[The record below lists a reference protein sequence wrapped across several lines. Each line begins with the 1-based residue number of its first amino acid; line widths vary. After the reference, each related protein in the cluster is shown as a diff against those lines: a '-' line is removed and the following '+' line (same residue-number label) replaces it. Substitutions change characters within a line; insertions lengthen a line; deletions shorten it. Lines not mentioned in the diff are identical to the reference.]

1 MRFYALVEEVISSYI
16 FPKMNTA
23 DRDVIIKCVND
34 VIENINKYNNL
45 SNIYNQLTIN
55 SYRDIY
61 VIVNMIL
68 PFIEEIK
75 KKDLQSLKDIT
86 NTQFTNLKYNLG
98 EDYEF
103 STNDVMRLT
112 DYLINTTLPKVIN
125 KLYVNWI
132 DILPDTSNNDG
143 FHSIIKLVPDI
154 YNGSDREIIYNHI
167 EDNIKSKRSEYDEA
181 TYFFLNSE
189 DDPIKYKDTTLL
201 DEFSDLSKHPKQN
214 WFEAET
220 FNWLSQIHF
229 FNHVLSNRIIY
240 LSAGT
245 GVGKSTHIPK
255 LALYSLMA
263 FENVKEPKIIITQPR
278 QIPTEDNPKYIS
290 INMGKSIERFND
302 KKKKDKKFIEKNED
316 YYIQYQHG
324 NSKHIKLDK
333 TKEKNKD
340 NHRSIKYVTD
350 QILFNELLENPSLID
365 KKSKKT
371 IYDIIMIDE
380 AHEHNIRMDMILS
393 LLSKTLQEN
402 KQIKVFIISAT
413 MEDDEYRYR
422 QFYNNIIDDK
432 LSTKH
437 LVDRRLHIAN
447 PLQKNRFIIKEY
459 FEKQPVENYIEKGI
473 EKVKKIL
480 NTSTKGDILF
490 FLPGTFE
497 INKVCEELNKD
508 LPQYVISLPLYS
520 ELEEIRQKYAKDYLA
535 KDIKLNRNTV
545 LLPLSEQTKN
555 NSNRYTRKVIIAT
568 SIAEASVTIKNLVF
582 VIDIGFSKSII
593 YNPTKK
599 LPILS
604 SVPIS
609 FSSHTQRRGR
619 AGRTAP
625 GEAYYLY
632 TKDDIKD
639 NKIIP
644 DITKNDLI
652 NDIFQLLKRDP
663 LETKG
668 FEKKEIEDLD
678 GSFHII
684 HPQDDS
690 SDINRKREIN
700 SGLFKTPLQPNE
712 NLLINDSFEHLQELK
727 LITSDGYYSDL
738 GKFITLLNAEL
749 GKLSLFNKI
758 ALINSIQCKYDEY
771 IIPILAFQSQ
781 SYNTFFTDIVKG
793 MSLFGNKFGDHITI
807 LNMYTKFKKSYPG
820 LYITLHVKSTTE
832 SEEDQKKYNIEQK
845 YFSKY
850 NINSTGL
857 EKDHKKDINK
867 IFDIEKNI
875 IRNWCKTN
883 FINIDRLI
891 RFLDNI
897 AQIKYYKFKIIEK
910 LQDLQII
917 QKLQI
922 LQEFPLKTYNFKELQ
937 KLQKL
942 QDFPLKNYKSQELQ
956 ELQKIQEFPLK
967 KYKLKSSNLYNNIIT
982 ILKDSNPRNTA
993 FINKRGIYQTRF
1005 GTELNIKSIYL
1016 PKIKK
1021 KIALTTYNKYSN
1033 QIYFSN
1039 IRNFDT
1045 NTEIDQVSAL
1055 Y

>member
-1 MRFYALVEEVISSYI
+1 MRFYGIVEEIISSYI
-16 FPKMNTA
+16 FPKMNTT

-34 VIENINKYNNL
+34 VIENINRYSNV

-75 KKDLQSLKDIT
+75 KKDLESLKDIT
-86 NTQFTNLKYNLG
+86 NTKFTNLKYNLG

-103 STNDVMRLT
+103 STTDVTQLT
-112 DYLINTTLPKVIN
+112 DYLINITLPKVIN

-132 DILPDTSNNDG
+132 DILPDTSINDG
-143 FHSIIKLVPDI
+143 FHSILKLVPDI
-154 YNGSDREIIYNHI
+154 YKGANRKIIYTHI
-167 EDNIKSKRSEYDEA
+167 EDSIKSNRSEYDEA
-181 TYFFLNSE
+181 IYFFLNSKE
-189 DDPIKYKDTTLL
+189 NPVKYKDTTLL
-201 DEFSDLSKHPKQN
+201 DEFSDIDKHPKQN

-229 FNHVLSNRIIY
+229 FNHVLSNRVIY

-263 FENVKEPKIIITQPR
+263 FENIKEPKIIITQPR

-290 INMGKSIERFND
+290 INMGISIERFNEN
-302 KKKKDKKFIEKNED
+302 KKKDKKFVEENKD

-324 NSKHIKLDK
+324 NSKHINPDK
-333 TKEKNKD
+333 TSEY
-340 NHRSIKYVTD
+340 HRNIKYVTD
-350 QILFNELLENPSLID
+350 QILFNELLENPSLMD
-365 KKSKKT
+365 KKGKKT

-393 LLSKTLQEN
+393 LLNKTLKIN

-413 MEDDEYRYR
+413 MDDDEHRYR
-422 QFYNNIIDDK
+422 QFFNNINDDK
-432 LSTKH
+432 LPTKH
-437 LVDRRLHIAN
+437 LVDRRLHVAN

-508 LPQYVISLPLYS
+508 LPKYVISLPLYS
-520 ELEEIRQKYAKDYLA
+520 ELEEVRKKYAKDFLA

-545 LLPLSEQTKN
+545 LLPLSEQTRN
-555 NSNRYTRKVIIAT
+555 DSNRYTRKVIIAT

-593 YNPTKK
+593 YDPVKK

-639 NKIIP
+639 SKIIP

-652 NDIFQLLKRDP
+652 NDIFQLLKKDP
-663 LETKG
+663 SDTKK
-668 FEKKEIEDLD
+668 FNKEEIEDLD

-690 SDINRKREIN
+690 SDLNRIREIN
-700 SGLFKTPLQPNE
+700 SGKFKIPLKPNQ

-727 LITSDGYYSDL
+727 LITSDGYYTDL
-738 GKFITLLNAEL
+738 GIFISLLNVEL

-758 ALINSIQCKYDEY
+758 ALTNCIQCKYDEY
-771 IIPILAFQSQ
+771 IIPILAFQSH
-781 SYNTFFTDIVKG
+781 SYNTFFTDTVKG
-793 MSLFGNKFGDHITI
+793 MGLFGNKYGDHITI
-807 LNMYTKFKKSYPG
+807 LNMYTKFKQNYPG
-820 LYITLHVKSTTE
+820 LYITLHVKSPTE
-832 SEEDQKKYNIEQK
+832 SEEDQKKYNIEKK

-850 NINSTGL
+850 NINST
-857 EKDHKKDINK
+857 NK
-867 IFDIEKNI
+867 IIDIEKNI
-875 IRNWCKTN
+875 IKNWCKMN

-897 AQIKYYKFKIIEK
+897 SQMKYYKFKIIEK
-910 LQDLQII
+910 LKEL
-917 QKLQI
+917 
-922 LQEFPLKTYNFKELQ
+922 PLKE
-937 KLQKL
+937 
-942 QDFPLKNYKSQELQ
+942 
-956 ELQKIQEFPLK
+956 
-967 KYKLKSSNLYNNIIT
+967 YKLKSSSLYKNIIT
-982 ILKDSNPRNTA
+982 ILKDSNPRNIA

-1005 GTELNIKSIYL
+1005 GTELDIKSIYI
-1016 PKIKK
+1016 PEIKTKIP
-1021 KIALTTYNKYSN
+1021 LTTYKKYSN
-1033 QIYFSN
+1033 KIYFSN